1 MTQSRK
7 APVTLLEVANA
18 MRELRE
24 EGVTPT
30 VRNVQARIGRG
41 SYSTIGKLMAKVNEG
56 VETPE
61 QNLEQFPTR
70 LASLCQE
77 MMLVLDEIA
86 VERVSEEREKVEATR
101 RNIEG
106 KWNNLV
112 LEKETAVHDLE
123 AERRANADL
132 DLRLIEAT
140 QKLDARVAE
149 LGESKTRAAAAE
161 AQVAQLTERL
171 REATTELERERAH
184 ITNYSEQVKLQR
196 QRDAEEHDSKL
207 SAKDAA
213 LNASKQNELALTS
226 QLGVVS
232 RQSDKLAT
240 ELREQTRRAEQAVAG
255 EEKQKEFVAHLCVEK
270 EEFKQRGTRQ
280 EKLLLDAQAVRD
292 SLQISVSGLQGQLI
306 EAQGR
311 INQLQ
316 EKGIVENQSLIDN
329 LILHARKAL
338 ELAQAGT
345 KKTNSEL
352 QELGKVQAE
361 IERMFGAKWTAP
373 DAPPPL

>member
-1 MTQSRK
+1 MTQSRQ
-7 APVTLLEVANA
+7 APVTQLEVANA

-30 VRNVQARIGRG
+30 VRNVQARVGRG
-41 SYSTIGKLMAKVNEG
+41 SYTTISKLMAKVNEG

-77 MMLVLDEIA
+77 MVLVLGEIA
-86 VERVSEEREKVEATR
+86 VERVSEEREKVAATR

-106 KWNNLV
+106 KWNNLM

-123 AERRANADL
+123 AARRANADL
-132 DLRLIEAT
+132 DLRLVEAT

-171 REATTELERERAH
+171 REATTELERERVH

-207 SAKDAA
+207 SAKDTA
-213 LNASKQNELALTS
+213 LNASKSNELVLTS
-226 QLGVVS
+226 QLGEVS

-240 ELREQTRRAEQAVAG
+240 ELREQTRRAEQAAAG
-255 EEKQKEFVAHLCVEK
+255 EMKQKELVAHLCVEK
-270 EEFKQRGTRQ
+270 EETKQRDTRR
-280 EKLLLDAQAVRD
+280 EELLLNAQAVRD
-292 SLQISVSGLQGQLI
+292 SLQASVNGLQGKLI
-306 EAQGR
+306 VAQGR
-311 INQLQ
+311 IDKLR
-316 EKGIVENQSLIDN
+316 EDGSAESRSLILN
-329 LILHARKAL
+329 LVLHARRAL
-338 ELAQAGT
+338 ELAQSGT
-345 KKTNSEL
+345 KKASSEL
-352 QELGKVQAE
+352 QELGYAQKE
-361 IERMFGAKWTAP
+361 IERLF
-373 DAPPPL
+373 DV